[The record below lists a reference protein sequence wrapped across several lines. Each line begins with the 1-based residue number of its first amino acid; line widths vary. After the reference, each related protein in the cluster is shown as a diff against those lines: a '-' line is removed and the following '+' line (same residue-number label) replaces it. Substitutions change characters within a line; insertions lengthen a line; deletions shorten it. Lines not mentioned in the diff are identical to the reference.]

1 MLPKIGFSLEAKY
14 DRPMAQVI
22 GLLQKA
28 GFTAVSPVWA
38 TEEELS
44 EIAACARSTGMTV
57 QSLHAPPKGM
67 AVLWQRDE
75 AASAALMAAMLA
87 SLETCARLQIPV
99 LVVHGWQGAPY
110 TFPGENLYFQNF
122 DRLVAQ
128 AEALGVSIAFE
139 NLEGEEYLAA
149 LLDRY
154 RDRPQVGYCWDS
166 GHDHCYPH
174 SLDFIREFGD
184 RLIMT
189 HLNDN
194 FGMSTD
200 THNSKDDMHLLPF
213 DGNLDWAAQLRRLRS
228 ARRQDTL
235 NFELKTVSHTL
246 PTYPQFTLEQYIA
259 QAGLRARK
267 IAEMYANSNQAWGE

>member
-14 DRPMAQVI
+14 DRPMEQVI
-22 GLLQKA
+22 GLLKA
-28 GFTAVSPVWA
+28 SGFAAVSPVWT
-38 TEEELS
+38 TEEELA
-44 EIAACARSTGMTV
+44 EIAACARNAGMAI

-67 AVLWQRDE
+67 AVLWQEDE
-75 AASAALMAAMLA
+75 AASAALMASMMD
-87 SLETCARLQIPV
+87 SLEACARLQIPV
-99 LVVHGWQGAPY
+99 LVVHGWQSTPY
-110 TFPGENLYFQNF
+110 TFPGEDLYFQNF
-122 DRLVAQ
+122 DHLVAQ
-128 AEALGVSIAFE
+128 ADTLGVAIAFE

-154 RDRPQVGYCWDS
+154 RDRPHVGYCWDS

-174 SLDFIREFGD
+174 TLDFIREFGD

-194 FGMSTD
+194 FGMRTNV
-200 THNSKDDMHLLPF
+200 HNSKDDMHLLPF
-213 DGNLDWAAQLRRLRS
+213 DGNLDWAAQLQRLQN
-228 ARRQDTL
+228 ARRQQTL

-267 IAEMYANSNQAWGE
+267 IAEIYANNKKA